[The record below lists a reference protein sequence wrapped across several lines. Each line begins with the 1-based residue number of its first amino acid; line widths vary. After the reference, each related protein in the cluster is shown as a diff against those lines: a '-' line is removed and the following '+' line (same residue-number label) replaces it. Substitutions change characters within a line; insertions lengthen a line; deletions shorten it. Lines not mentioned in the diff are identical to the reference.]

1 MALIEGIGDEVTL
14 LFSALLLILV
24 LLLAWIST
32 RTSEP
37 PEHLFASAAGPSPSA
52 QPEVSSFSDPT
63 SSLSSGSVNGSPLT
77 EAAATHASRQ
87 EEKDEGG
94 GTERA
99 TGGEGVRHR
108 DGGGGGGLGESSS
121 SQRNMVVRLKFLND
135 TERTA
140 QVKPQ
145 DTVGYLKR

>member
-77 EAAATHASRQ
+77 EAAAADASRQ

-99 TGGEGVRHR
+99 AGGEGVRHR
-108 DGGGGGGLGESSS
+108 DGGGGLGESSS

>member
-1 MALIEGIGDEVTL
+1 MALIEGVGDEVTL

-32 RTSEP
+32 RTSDP
-37 PEHLFASAAGPSPSA
+37 PEHLFASAPGPSPSA
-52 QPEVSSFSDPT
+52 QQEAS
-63 SSLSSGSVNGSPLT
+63 SSLPSGSVNGSPLT
-77 EAAATHASRQ
+77 DAAATDASRQ

-94 GTERA
+94 GTGGA
-99 TGGEGVRHR
+99 AGGEGLRPR
-108 DGGGGGGLGESSS
+108 DGGGGGGGLGESSS
-121 SQRNMVVRLKFLND
+121 SQRSMVVRLKFLND

-140 QVKPQ
+140 QVQPQ